1 MQTYVAVTPREYRAD
16 LCCRAAHAA
25 YRIGPDST
33 LLRQDPLPREKG
45 GLLMIGDADT
55 PPVHAPGTLC
65 EAVLREC
72 ARRGA
77 EGMLL
82 DFEQAPR
89 PDLLAFAGKLG
100 SELARKRLSLFLPQ
114 SYAAAAPSA
123 FVLVDTAL
131 SGGNLREHL
140 CEAEKRYGR
149 RLALDV
155 ERVRMDFPLPCRTG
169 KGIPLSSQELSTL
182 LEKYRPSVFF
192 SPDLCARYFTYKG
205 EHGTR
210 FVLFDDAETVKRK
223 LRLGR
228 ELGASAAFF
237 LWPEVRDIAEELE
250 LLRR

>member
-33 LLRQDPLPREKG
+33 LLRQNPLPREKG

-77 EGMLL
+77 EGVLL

-89 PDLLAFAGKLG
+89 PDLRVFAGKLE
-100 SELARKRLSLFLPQ
+100 SALARKQFTLFLPQ
-114 SYAAAAPSA
+114 SYAADSAA
-123 FVLVDTAL
+123 FVLVGTAL

-140 CEAEKRYGR
+140 CEAAKRYGR
-149 RLALDV
+149 RLTLDV
-155 ERVRMDFPLPCRTG
+155 ERVRMDFPLPCHTG
-169 KGIPLSSQELSTL
+169 KGISLSASELSAL
-182 LEKYRPSVFF
+182 LEQSRPSVFF

-228 ELGASAAFF
+228 ELGAAAAFF